1 MRHCLFV
8 VGRFIGLLSHYFLLE
23 LNLTRAT
30 RVQIESMSV
39 ESRVESTHSTL
50 ARSLAS
56 LAALASLIFN
66 FTLLCGFNVR
76 QKNSITT
83 MADGSRNTFQWY
95 LVRLN

>member
-8 VGRFIGLLSHYFLLE
+8 VGRFIGLSHYFLLE

-50 ARSLAS
+50 ARSLAR
-56 LAALASLIFN
+56 LARLARLTYFQFY
-66 FTLLCGFNVR
+66 FTLRF
-76 QKNSITT
+76 
-83 MADGSRNTFQWY
+83 
-95 LVRLN
+95 